1 MKRTKLV
8 SVAGNQKSIEE
19 RVKEVLEQYFISE
32 ESLIDVRIS
41 QENDGR
47 TTALIIYDPDK
58 RNLGPMN

>member
-58 RNLGPMN
+58 RNLKQN

>member
-19 RVKEVLEQYFISE
+19 RVKEVLEQYFISQ
-32 ESLIDVRIS
+32 ESLIDVRIAK
-41 QENDGR
+41 ENDGR

-58 RNLGPMN
+58 RNL